1 MYDPLTWILIGLV
14 AVVVIAIVVLASI
27 RVSRRRRLARELGE
41 SETLGESEPDT
52 SVIGD
57 RSDILHRA
65 RRRF

>member
-14 AVVVIAIVVLASI
+14 AVVVVAIVVLAWL
-27 RVSRRRRLARELGE
+27 RTARRRRLARELGE

>member
-14 AVVVIAIVVLASI
+14 AGVVIAIVVLAWI
-27 RVSRRRRLARELGE
+27 RTLRRRRLARELGE
-41 SETLGESEPDT
+41 TETLGESEPDT

>member
-1 MYDPLTWILIGLV
+1 MYGPLTWILIGLV
-14 AVVVIAIVVLASI
+14 AAAVVTVVVLAF
-27 RVSRRRRLARELGE
+27 VLTVRRRRLARELGD
-41 SETLGESEPDT
+41 SETLGKTEPDN

>member
-14 AVVVIAIVVLASI
+14 AAIVVAIVVLAAI
-27 RVSRRRRLARELGE
+27 RTSRRRRLAKELGDDPT
-41 SETLGESEPDT
+41 SGESEPDT

>member
-14 AVVVIAIVVLASI
+14 AGVVIAIVVLAWI
-27 RVSRRRRLARELGE
+27 RTLRRRRLAKELGE

>member
-14 AVVVIAIVVLASI
+14 AGVVIAIVVLAWI
-27 RVSRRRRLARELGE
+27 RTLRRRRLARELGE

>member
-14 AVVVIAIVVLASI
+14 VAVVVAIVVLSSI
-27 RVSRRRRLARELGE
+27 RATRRRRLARELGE